1 MVKNFSNRIKE
12 YNNSGFGNKPDHQ
25 PERLINQDGSLNVK
39 KTGLSF
45 FDHFSIFHFLVS
57 TNWFTFNL
65 LVVATYALVN
75 LLFGLLYWG
84 IGVDKLGIQLYSPM
98 EDLLESIYFSAQTFS
113 TVGYGRANPSSHLT
127 NFIALS
133 EMLVGMMYLAL
144 AAGLLFAR
152 FSRPVAKIVFSNKA
166 LVSPYKDHKG
176 LMFRLSNA
184 KTNLLL
190 DVEVKLLLV
199 MNVIEN
205 GKEVRKFYDLDLEMS
220 LINIFALTWTVVHP
234 LVEESPLYNFDKEKL
249 NKSKAEFMV
258 LVKGYNNTLSQS
270 VHSRTSYKYF
280 DIEWD
285 AKFSPIFEYKNG
297 NTIVPVNKIGQFEK
311 LSSIDSK

>member
-1 MVKNFSNRIKE
+1 MSNNFSKRIKE

-45 FDHFSIFHFLVS
+45 FDHFSVFHFLVS
-57 TNWFTFNL
+57 TNWLTFNL
-65 LVVATYALVN
+65 LVIATYALVN
-75 LLFGLLYWG
+75 LFFGLIYWG
-84 IGVDKLGIQLYSPM
+84 IGIENLGVTPYSPM
-98 EDLLESIYFSAQTFS
+98 EDLLECIYFSAQTFS
-113 TVGYGRANPSSHLT
+113 TVGYGRANPSSHVT

-152 FSRPVAKIVFSNKA
+152 FSRPVAKIVFSKKA

-176 LMFRLSNA
+176 LMIRLSNA

-199 MNVIEN
+199 MNIVEN
-205 GKEVRKFYDLDLEMS
+205 GKDVRKFYDLDLEMS
-220 LINIFALTWTVVHP
+220 MINIFALTWTVVHP
-234 LVEESPLYNFDKEKL
+234 IDSNSPLFDFDKEKL
-249 NKSKAEFMV
+249 NNSKAEFMV
-258 LVKGYNNTLSQS
+258 LVKGYNNTLSQT
-270 VHSRTSYKYF
+270 VHARTSYKYF
-280 DIEWD
+280 DVEWD

-297 NTIVPVNKIGQFEK
+297 NTIVPIDKIGSFEK
-311 LSSIDSK
+311 TILQ